1 MAAFGPSQSV
11 SPNAAMAWRHD
22 SEEFLVQQPE
32 GPVYDKL
39 LGVVSWA
46 DFKHHFVNSIIQH
59 GPTHICLSLIQCVQ
73 PLGLWLAQ
81 IGPLFGFQMQHFEKQ
96 IYLGMLNE

>member
-46 DFKHHFVNSIIQH
+46 DFVSMANATSTSD
-59 GPTHICLSLIQCVQ
+59 GASTDWESVLIAKARGDVPDWASTSVDEQ
-73 PLGLWLAQ
+73 GDS
-81 IGPLFGFQMQHFEKQ
+81 QMC
-96 IYLGMLNE
+96 